1 MAWDSAF
8 RVAVCM
14 GAFASWALSFLLGFL
29 FVTHDGWLGRTVLIF
44 LFTSYTFKQ
53 ITLVHHYNSD
63 CKSEMEHRGPPHDL
77 ILWA

>member
-29 FVTHDGWLGRTVLIF
+29 FVTHDGWLGRNGLNFLISHH
-44 LFTSYTFKQ
+44 TSLNIDHTDPPS
-53 ITLVHHYNSD
+53 YNSD
-63 CKSEMEHRGPPHDL
+63 CKSEMEHRGPP
-77 ILWA
+77 A